1 MTILLD
7 WIPIVGMTLLTTI
20 NIYIAYIT
28 YKVLRISI
36 DLLEETIIKRKETIK
51 VRQISKRVEDKI

>member
-7 WIPIVGMTLLTTI
+7 WIPLVGMTHLTTI
-20 NIYIAYIT
+20 NIYIAFIT

-36 DLLEETIIKRKETIK
+36 DLLEETIIIRKETIK

>member
-36 DLLEETIIKRKETIK
+36 DLLEETIIIRKETIK